1 MKPSFRHWRWLLAGA
16 AFLLGGVERNS
27 TPELVIAFAVLSPLA
42 KVSGE
47 RAVVQ

>member
-1 MKPSFRHWRWLLAGA
+1 MKAWSHWRWLLAGA
-16 AFLLGGVERNS
+16 AFLLGGTVRNS
-27 TPELVIAFAVLSPLA
+27 TPELLIAFAVLAPLA

>member
-1 MKPSFRHWRWLLAGA
+1 MKAWSHRRWLLAGA
-16 AFLLGGVERNS
+16 AFLLGGAVRSS
-27 TPELVIAFAVLSPLA
+27 TPELVVAFVVLAPLA